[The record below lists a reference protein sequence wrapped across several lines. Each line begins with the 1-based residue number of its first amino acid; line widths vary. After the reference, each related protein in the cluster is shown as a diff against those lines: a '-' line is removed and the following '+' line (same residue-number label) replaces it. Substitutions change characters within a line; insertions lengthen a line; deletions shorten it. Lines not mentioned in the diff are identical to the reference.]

1 MSNPYEFK
9 DLENDIYSTQLRPE
23 LLVDSILVFVYRVL
37 YMVLCSSAYI
47 AYFLFNSVLVAKTI
61 AIITAFLSITDLL
74 AMFLLVHLATS
85 RSKLNKKI
93 IELHNNVTGNK

>member
-1 MSNPYEFK
+1 MNPYEFK